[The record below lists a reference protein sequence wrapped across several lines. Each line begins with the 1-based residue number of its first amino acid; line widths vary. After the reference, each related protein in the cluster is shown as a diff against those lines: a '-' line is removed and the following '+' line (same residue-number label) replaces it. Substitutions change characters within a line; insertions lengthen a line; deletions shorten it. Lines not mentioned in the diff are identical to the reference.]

1 MPSVSYKNWNP
12 RHNERHSP
20 VCLPV
25 RTNFLNMSLYSCM
38 LVACVMAVM
47 LMDSGAQA
55 QGVYYYNRN
64 VVPVT
69 RYRPSAPVYNR
80 NSYNAYNPYTANV
93 NRGWNRP
100 AAVQQYYYD
109 SIENHSGESREVY
122 RGYRW

>member
-1 MPSVSYKNWNP
+1 M
-12 RHNERHSP
+12 
-20 VCLPV
+20 
-25 RTNFLNMSLYSCM
+25 T
-38 LVACVMAVM
+38 VM

-55 QGVYYYNRN
+55 QGTYYYRN

-80 NSYNAYNPYTANV
+80 NSYNPYAANV

-100 AAVQQYYYD
+100 VAVQQYYYD
-109 SIENHSGESREVY
+109 SIENNSGESREIY